1 MHERRHHHTH
11 AHLQC
16 ADGWVL
22 CSCFVVLGHRRD
34 TKNENEHLNNLTPR
48 CFDIV
53 SKAWCTPYKFFLF
66 EVCIYI
72 PGRERME
79 RESNCYGPTGD
90 AYIDRDAAAI
100 AQQSGGIAWLQCVYV
115 VRSTQ
120 RAYEIII
127 KALKSPRTSNY
138 AKLSVFL
145 PFVVGRLLAR
155 ADSWWLYSWWWWSSL
170 SSSSLPHNVSRLKSY
185 MPGCCEGYYTGRT
198 VVGPQRLEAY
208 THHSRF
214 IIKRKACCVCALLC
228 AYVNHCRTTHTHTHV
243 HYAVLCHQGWGGDG
257 LSDAFCVHSR
267 LHIIYECASQRHI
280 FLSLSLRTLFAYL
293 CNIWN
298 IYWWVCS
305 SSFCWLLL
313 ERWRL

>member
-1 MHERRHHHTH
+1 MHERRHHNTH

-34 TKNENEHLNNLTPR
+34 TKNENEHLNNLTLR

-185 MPGCCEGYYTGRT
+185 MPGCCEGNYTGRT

-214 IIKRKACCVCALLC
+214 IIKRKACCVCALLW
-228 AYVNHCRTTHTHTHV
+228 AYVSHCRTTHTHTHSCP
-243 HYAVLCHQGWGGDG
+243 LCC
-257 LSDAFCVHSR
+257 FMPSR
-267 LHIIYECASQRHI
+267 LRRGRALWRLLCALKIAYHIWVRESAPH
-280 FLSLSLRTLFAYL
+280 FPLSFFKNSLRSFFVIFEIYIDGFVLRRFAG
-293 CNIWN
+293 
-298 IYWWVCS
+298 
-305 SSFCWLLL
+305 FF
-313 ERWRL
+313 